1 MSSSY
6 HIEWKK
12 FIKVSGICNI
22 QKTEK
27 KAFLLLQLLKV
38 CALLQFRHSKKKC
51 FSIFWPVWVFFAFL
65 ERYDQIN
72 TSSKK

>member
-6 HIEWKK
+6 DIEWKT

-27 KAFLLLQLLKV
+27 KGFLLLQLLKV
-38 CALLQFRHSKKKC
+38 CALLQFRHSKK
-51 FSIFWPVWVFFAFL
+51 
-65 ERYDQIN
+65 
-72 TSSKK
+72 